1 MQNVITSQCFQLC
14 AADGFS
20 DKLNSPEFEMFRD
33 KSCSHFNA
41 NATKLTV
48 YLLYLFVVA
57 YMYAI
62 SCRGTTG
69 NVKDFV
75 NLTRFNLTSYILTFV
90 LHLGST
96 FCVQKVA
103 EQRYCYSFLK
113 YSSLCGSLLMPLAVD
128 CVSKLFSDHVFLF
141 ALAG

>member
-41 NATKLTV
+41 NATRLTV

-75 NLTRFNLTSYILTFV
+75 NLTRFNLTSYILT
-90 LHLGST
+90 L
-96 FCVQKVA
+96 
-103 EQRYCYSFLK
+103 YCIL
-113 YSSLCGSLLMPLAVD
+113 
-128 CVSKLFSDHVFLF
+128 VSHSVFRKSQNSVSVIHS
-141 ALAG
+141 